1 MNLKSFRNLLLFCAL
16 ALVASSCNK
25 NASNTTGWKY
35 NDAKYGGFQ
44 VVDKYEQDTPP
55 GMVLIGGGTFTMGR
69 VNEDIYTEWNHYPR
83 RVTVNTFYMDQY
95 EISNRDW
102 REYVYWMDLMYGGE
116 VSKKCRPDSTVWR
129 DEMAYNEP
137 YLNYYFTHVAYD
149 MYPVVG
155 VTWEQATDYC
165 VWRTD
170 RVNERILMEN
180 GVIDFPDF
188 SAIYRDSSK
197 TSNDTIAKTK
207 VFNMGKYEKVNDYK
221 PDNEKSPI
229 TNAFGDVRKTTMN
242 DGLMLPNFR
251 LPTEAEWEFAAYG
264 IESEAGMENYDNRR
278 IYPWDGSQTRNPK
291 RKSRGKIMANYVRGR
306 GDMMGVAGDLNDK
319 ATITAP
325 VNSYWPN
332 DYGLYNMAGNVNEW
346 TMDVYRQTTTDEFQE
361 YNPFRGNVY
370 LAPVKDT
377 AASYELDN
385 LGRLKYD
392 FEYKKWSTD
401 ESESA
406 EATVASG
413 DEYSGDEYSGEE
425 NNGEENSEYNSE
437 ETATVEN
444 PVEAVPEM
452 IAANGLTHAD
462 SVLTRLAYD
471 KRNYNDGDARSGYDG
486 QGGKWKDVSIDPD
499 MATKR
504 LYNADSAE
512 DPEGM
517 LATKISNNTRVYKGG
532 GWKDRAYWLSPAQ
545 RRYLEQD
552 RCTND
557 IGFRCAMHRVGAD
570 KGNNAKK

>member
-1 MNLKSFRNLLLFCAL
+1 MNLKSFRNLLLLCAL
-16 ALVASSCNK
+16 VVVASSCNK
-25 NASNTTGWKY
+25 GTSNTTGWKY

-44 VVDKYEQDTPP
+44 VVDNYEQDTPP

-69 VNEDIYTEWNHYPR
+69 VNEDVYTEWNHYPR

-102 REYVYWMDLMYGGE
+102 REYVYWMDLMYGGK

-188 SAIYRDSSK
+188 AVIYRDSAK
-197 TSNDTIAKTK
+197 ADNDTIAKSK
-207 VFNMGKYEKVNDYK
+207 VFNMGKYEKVESYS
-221 PDNEKSPI
+221 PDNAKSPI
-229 TNAFGDVRKTTMN
+229 KTAFGDVRKTTMN

-264 IESEAGMENYDNRR
+264 IESEEGMENYDNRR
-278 IYPWDGSQTRNPK
+278 IYPWEGSQTRNPK
-291 RKSRGKIMANYVRGR
+291 RKSRGKIMANYVRGK

-377 AASYELDN
+377 ANSYEVDK
-385 LGRLKYD
+385 LGRLRYD
-392 FEYKKWSTD
+392 FEYKKWGAGD
-401 ESESA
+401 EEEETAAVESSESS
-406 EATVASG
+406 EEELG
-413 DEYSGDEYSGEE
+413 DEENSGEE
-425 NNGEENSEYNSE
+425 TTQQEAPKVVA
-437 ETATVEN
+437 TA
-444 PVEAVPEM
+444 
-452 IAANGLTHAD
+452 GLTRAD
-462 SVLTRLAYD
+462 SILTRLAYD
-471 KRNYNDGDARSGYDG
+471 KRNFNDGDARSGYDG
-486 QGGKWKDVSIDPD
+486 QNGKWKDVSIDPD

-504 LYNADSAE
+504 LYDADAPE

-545 RRYLEQD
+545 RRYLEQNK
-552 RCTND
+552 CTND

-570 KGNNAKK
+570 RGNNAKK

>member
-1 MNLKSFRNLLLFCAL
+1 MNLKSFRNFLLLCAL
-16 ALVASSCNK
+16 VLVASSCNK
-25 NASNTTGWKY
+25 GTSNTTGWKY
-35 NDAKYGGFQ
+35 NNAKYGGFQ
-44 VVDKYEQDTPP
+44 VVDNYEQDTPP

-69 VNEDIYTEWNHYPR
+69 VNEDVYTEWNHYPR

-102 REYVYWMDLMYGGE
+102 REYVYWMDLMYGGK

-188 SAIYRDSSK
+188 AAIYRDSSK
-197 TSNDTIAKTK
+197 TDNDTIAKSK
-207 VFNMGKYEKVNDYK
+207 VFNMGKYEKVNDYT

-264 IESEAGMENYDNRR
+264 VESQEGMENYDNRR
-278 IYPWDGSQTRNPK
+278 IYPWDGSQTRNPQ

-325 VNSYWPN
+325 VNSFWPN
-332 DYGLYNMAGNVNEW
+332 EYGLYNMAGNVNEW
-346 TMDVYRQTTTDEFQE
+346 TMDVYRQTTTDELQE

-377 AASYELDN
+377 ASSYELDN
-385 LGRLKYD
+385 LGRLRYD
-392 FEYKKWSTD
+392 FEYKKMTQD
-401 ESESA
+401 ENEVASVSSESS
-406 EATVASG
+406 E
-413 DEYSGDEYSGEE
+413 DSGEE
-425 NNGEENSEYNSE
+425 NYGDGSE
-437 ETATVEN
+437 ESAAEQPVE
-444 PVEAVPEM
+444 EAVPEM

-471 KRNYNDGDARSGYDG
+471 KRNYNDGDVRSGYDG

-504 LYNADSAE
+504 LYDADDPA

-517 LATKISNNTRVYKGG
+517 LSTKITNRTRVYKGG

-552 RCTND
+552 KCTSD

-570 KGNNAKK
+570 RGNNAKK